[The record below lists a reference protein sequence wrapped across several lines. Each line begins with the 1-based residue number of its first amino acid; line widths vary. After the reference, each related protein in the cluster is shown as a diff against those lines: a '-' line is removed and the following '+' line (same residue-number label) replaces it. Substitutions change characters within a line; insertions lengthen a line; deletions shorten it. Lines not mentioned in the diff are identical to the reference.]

1 MKIVTAEEMRRIDRI
16 CYEQFGI
23 PPSMLMERAGLSVVL
38 AIEQD
43 LGDITNSS
51 FLVLCG
57 QGNNG
62 GDGFVVAR
70 DLLEYTDYVVTILV
84 GDERKLSEESSANL
98 ARLRAIG
105 GDVRRLGTDLTT
117 GELAELIKSADV
129 VVDAL
134 LGVGIKGEIRDPIS
148 EVIKLINLYSKYVVS
163 VDLPSGVETDTG
175 AVLGIAV
182 KADMTVTFGLP
193 KPCHVLYPGR
203 ELCGKLKVAS
213 IGIPRFLRESKQIT
227 RQIITKQMVK
237 KILPKRIRNSHKG
250 SYGKVVVIAGSRT
263 YLGAAILTSIAAL
276 RVGCGYLQLLTCSP
290 IETLAITKEPGI
302 VVRAVDHEH
311 FMEQDA
317 HIALQML
324 QDADAVVIG
333 PGMTCNSDTVNFF
346 KKVVLNLSKP
356 VVIDADGLNCLAQ
369 DLEILHE
376 ISGSAVL
383 TPHPGEFARLLGKN
397 ISEVRYN
404 YKLVEEF
411 VSKYNVTLVLKGAT
425 TIVSTS
431 DGTFFN
437 LTGST
442 SLSKAG
448 TGDILTGM
456 IAGIVA
462 QGIDVKD
469 ASICAVY
476 LHGLAAEHYSSKEG
490 TMLTSE
496 LLDLIPSAIKEVES

>member
-16 CYEQFGI
+16 CHEQFGI

-43 LGDITNSS
+43 LGDITNTS

-84 GDERKLSEESSANL
+84 GDEKKLSEESSANL

-105 GDVRRLGTDLTT
+105 GDVRKLGTDLAT

-134 LGVGIKGEIRDPIS
+134 LGVGIKGEIREPVS

-203 ELCGKLKVAS
+203 DLCGKLKVAS
-213 IGIPRFLRESKQIT
+213 IGIPRFLRDSKQIT

-237 KILPKRIRNSHKG
+237 RILPRRIRDSHK
-250 SYGKVVVIAGSRT
+250 A
-263 YLGAAILTSIAAL
+263 LT
-276 RVGCGYLQLLTCSP
+276 
-290 IETLAITKEPGI
+290 
-302 VVRAVDHEH
+302 
-311 FMEQDA
+311 
-317 HIALQML
+317 
-324 QDADAVVIG
+324 
-333 PGMTCNSDTVNFF
+333 
-346 KKVVLNLSKP
+346 
-356 VVIDADGLNCLAQ
+356 
-369 DLEILHE
+369 
-376 ISGSAVL
+376 
-383 TPHPGEFARLLGKN
+383 
-397 ISEVRYN
+397 
-404 YKLVEEF
+404 
-411 VSKYNVTLVLKGAT
+411 
-425 TIVSTS
+425 
-431 DGTFFN
+431 
-437 LTGST
+437 
-442 SLSKAG
+442 
-448 TGDILTGM
+448 
-456 IAGIVA
+456 
-462 QGIDVKD
+462 VKFW
-469 ASICAVY
+469 S
-476 LHGLAAEHYSSKEG
+476 
-490 TMLTSE
+490 
-496 LLDLIPSAIKEVES
+496 

>member
-1 MKIVTAEEMRRIDRI
+1 MKIATAEEMRRIDKI

-23 PPSMLMERAGLSVVL
+23 PPSILMERAGLSVVL

-57 QGNNG
+57 PGNNG

-70 DLLEYTDYVVTILV
+70 DLLEYTDYVVTVLV
-84 GDERKLSEESSANL
+84 GDETKLSEESSANF

-105 GDVRRLGTDLTT
+105 ADIRKLGVDVTT
-117 GELAELIKSADV
+117 SELAELIKSADIG
-129 VVDAL
+129 VDAL
-134 LGVGIKGEIRDPIS
+134 LGVGVRGEVKDPVA

-163 VDLPSGVETDTG
+163 VDIPSGLETDTG
-175 AVLGIAV
+175 KVLGIAV

-237 KILPKRIRNSHKG
+237 KMLPKRVKDSHKG
-250 SYGKVVVIAGSRT
+250 SYGKVLAIAGSKA
-263 YLGAAILTSIAAL
+263 YLGAAILTSIATL
-276 RVGCGYLQLLTCSP
+276 RVGCGYLQLLTCSEVDR
-290 IETLAITKEPGI
+290 IAITKEPGI
-302 VVRAVDHEH
+302 VAHAVNHDYFTKEDS
-311 FMEQDA
+311 QL
-317 HIALQML
+317 ALSMSEN
-324 QDADAVVIG
+324 ADVVVIG
-333 PGMTCNSDTVNFF
+333 PGMTYSSETLEFF
-346 KKVVLNLSKP
+346 EQVITNLTTP

-369 DLEILHE
+369 NPEILHK
-376 ISGSAVL
+376 ISNPVVL
-383 TPHPGEFARLLGKN
+383 TPHPGEFARLLGRN
-397 ISEVRYN
+397 IDEVRYN

-411 VSKYNVTLVLKGAT
+411 VSKYNVTVVLKGAT
-425 TIVSTS
+425 TIVSTT

-437 LTGST
+437 LTGNT

-448 TGDILTGM
+448 TGDVLAGM
-456 IAGIVA
+456 IAGMIA
-462 QGIDVKD
+462 QGVDAKD
-469 ASICAVY
+469 ASVCAVY
-476 LHGLAAEHYSSKEG
+476 LHGLAAEHYSYREG

-496 LLDLIPSAIKEVES
+496 LLDLISFAIKEVES